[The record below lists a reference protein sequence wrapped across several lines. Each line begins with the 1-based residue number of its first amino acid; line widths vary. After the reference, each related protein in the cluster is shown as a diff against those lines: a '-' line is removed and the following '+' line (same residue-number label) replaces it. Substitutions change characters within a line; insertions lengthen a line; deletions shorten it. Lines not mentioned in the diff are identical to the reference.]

1 MTWKGKKE
9 TAAPNSDKG
18 DTASA
23 KALGLQRLW
32 RLDKAKE
39 AMLVGGFMYNG
50 KSVRHSV
57 GKLETG

>member
-1 MTWKGKKE
+1 MDKE
-9 TAAPNSDKG
+9 

-23 KALGLQRLW
+23 KALELQRLW
-32 RLDKAKE
+32 RLEKAKE
-39 AMLVGGFMYNG
+39 AMLAGGFMYNG

>member
-1 MTWKGKKE
+1 MTLKGKKE
-9 TAAPNSDKG
+9 PAAQKSDKG

-32 RLDKAKE
+32 SLDKAKE
-39 AMLVGGFMYNG
+39 AMLAGGFTYNG